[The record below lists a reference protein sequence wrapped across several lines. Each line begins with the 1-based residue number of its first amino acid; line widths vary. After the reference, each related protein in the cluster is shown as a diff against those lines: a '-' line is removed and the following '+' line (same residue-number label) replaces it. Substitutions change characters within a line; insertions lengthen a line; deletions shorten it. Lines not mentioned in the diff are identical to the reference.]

1 MSDEPAQQPSIADLI
16 ARGFSFPLVC
26 LMALVGVAVGIAR
39 YQAERDA
46 IRPKDPSE
54 IAAPVPGGTED
65 GPGGGG
71 QPPANP
77 DVSPREIEDALRA
90 GDYDK
95 ARELA
100 NGLGNTVFI
109 ERANLFHS
117 LTHQIEPGVFAK
129 AEAVQRVRGP
139 DGPLVGLVREDGGKA
154 LVTQLDGRERS
165 LPKSALASQEELRG
179 EDKDAA
185 LREALL
191 AARDE
196 LGAKAGGLALH
207 RLAYLAFA
215 AGLRPLG
222 ARFLTDALEGPEGS
236 ILVDM
241 FGEGDFERLH
251 RAQRLLSGKLAQD
264 PPEPVAV
271 AQRDPVPEP
280 SRSPDP
286 PSQPDPPPSGQ
297 RPEEGSKTTVTR
309 SADGW
314 VITRRVRKT
323 GNNQAD
329 PLLTDPAWKES
340 NTAYR
345 SGLKLYRGTYGMSNR
360 MAAISI
366 KAALKEFQAAQTQLD
381 PLNQRYPDHHELER
395 RQQELAQLVI
405 DCMRRLRIDD

>member
-54 IAAPVPGGTED
+54 IAAPIPGGTEGD
-65 GPGGGG
+65 PSGGGDA
-71 QPPANP
+71 PSNP

-100 NGLGNTVFI
+100 RGLGNTVFI

-117 LTHQIEPGVFAK
+117 LTHQIEAGPFAK

-139 DGPLVGLVREDGGKA
+139 SGSLVGLVREDGGKV

-165 LPKSALASQEELRG
+165 LPQSALASKEELRG
-179 EDKDAA
+179 EDKAAA
-185 LREALL
+185 LREELL
-191 AARDE
+191 SARDE
-196 LGAKAGGLALH
+196 LGDKAGGLALH
-207 RLAYLAFA
+207 RLAYLAFS

-222 ARFLTDALEGPEGS
+222 ARFLTDALQGPEGS

-251 RAQRLLSGKLAQD
+251 QAQRLLSGKLGEA
-264 PPEPVAV
+264 PAEPVAV
-271 AQRDPVPEP
+271 AQR
-280 SRSPDP
+280 SPAHTMLTHKANKKSLFGVSAP
-286 PSQPDPPPSGQ
+286 LSQ
-297 RPEEGSKTTVTR
+297 
-309 SADGW
+309 
-314 VITRRVRKT
+314 
-323 GNNQAD
+323 
-329 PLLTDPAWKES
+329 
-340 NTAYR
+340 
-345 SGLKLYRGTYGMSNR
+345 
-360 MAAISI
+360 
-366 KAALKEFQAAQTQLD
+366 FC
-381 PLNQRYPDHHELER
+381 HF
-395 RQQELAQLVI
+395 
-405 DCMRRLRIDD
+405 